1 MDPAQQ
7 EPEIPG
13 QVRVAAQG
21 APPEDPNPEE
31 LASAA
36 DVMQAL
42 VKTAKGL
49 RIYLPNNPVLIRFVQ
64 ESSGKLAAH
73 MERFGDFKLE
83 IDPFALRYLGA
94 EVYQN
99 QDPKESMA
107 FRMHSDGIRLLLFTH
122 GLSERELTVFLE
134 IVGFE
139 RAGDQDDDIVTR
151 LWGESLPHIAYL
163 LEEDF
168 SEIAAP
174 EPEHPVA
181 ASQQG
186 AITEIFAD
194 LARTPLHRSRMI
206 PQHLLMLTGAELGWL
221 RKSVQADAQRDPLDD
236 VINILSAILAGVRD
250 PEDFREF
257 TGIMVRLS
265 VDMFLAKEIGHA
277 LRLVRFLDQLQTLGS
292 MPAERRLLLA
302 VSLAGILSESV
313 LQSLKEAID
322 DGEAVSQKE
331 LKELLLIF
339 GLPCLTSICELLG
352 RLETRRMR
360 KVLIE
365 VLIELARDNPE
376 VLAPFLSDPR
386 WYLVRNLILVLSL
399 LGNPAAL
406 KMIVGLISHREVRI
420 RKEVLSFLEHSKDPK
435 AAPYLLKFLR
445 DESSPLRIRT
455 LQILARNR
463 ASFALR
469 PVLALTGTEEFKT
482 REIAEKKAVYEA
494 LGELGSERMVPLFRE
509 MLLKKH
515 WLRRTISRDSALCA
529 VAGLLKV
536 RHSSARLLLDEARK
550 QGNPESRTIIEQSI
564 EAVTTESG
572 KTAA

>member
-7 EPEIPG
+7 EPEVPG
-13 QVRVAAQG
+13 QVSVAAQG

-42 VKTAKGL
+42 VRTAKGL

-73 MERFGDFKLE
+73 LERFGDFKLE
-83 IDPFALRYLGA
+83 VDPFALRYLGA

-107 FRMHSDGIRLLLFTH
+107 FRMHSDGIRLLLFSH
-122 GLSERELTVFLE
+122 GLGERELTVFLE

-139 RAGDQDDDIVTR
+139 RANYQDDDIVTR
-151 LWGESLPHIAYL
+151 LWGQSLPHIAYL

-168 SEIAAP
+168 CEIRAP
-174 EPEHPVA
+174 EPEHTVA

-206 PQHLLMLTGAELGWL
+206 PQHLLMLTKAEVSWL
-221 RKSVQADAQRDPLDD
+221 RKATQADAQRDPLDD

-265 VDMFLAKEIGHA
+265 VDMFLAKELGHA
-277 LRLVRFLDQLQTLGS
+277 LRLVRFLDQLQALGS
-292 MPAERRLLLA
+292 MPAERRELLA

-322 DGEAVSQKE
+322 GGEAVSQKE

-339 GLPCLTSICELLG
+339 GLPCLSSICELLG

-376 VLAPFLSDPR
+376 VLATFLADPR
-386 WYLVRNLILVLSL
+386 WYLVRNLVLVLSL
-399 LGNPAAL
+399 LDHPAAL
-406 KMIVGLISHREVRI
+406 KMIVGLISHREARI

-455 LQILARNR
+455 LQILARKR
-463 ASFALR
+463 APFALR

-494 LGELGSERMVPLFRE
+494 LGELGSEQMVPLFRE

-550 QGNPESRTIIEQSI
+550 QGNPEFRTIIEQSI
-564 EAVTTESG
+564 EAVAAESG